1 MASNQRWTNLEEV
14 RTKRHIEFTKAFALA
29 ILLVLHCSLLTNTA
43 VAQDEPEYK
52 MEIGAGA
59 GLINYLGDFNGNLTK
74 DLQPMAGIVAKYKV
88 NPRVAW
94 SAMLNYGQLKGD
106 SKSVNTYYPDYAGQD
121 YSFTTKLTDFSLKF
135 EYNFWSFGT
144 GQEYYGAKPLTPFI
158 ALGAGLAFAKG
169 DKSATAFQVPI
180 GFGVK
185 YKLQSRLNLTLE
197 WMMHFSGSDNLD
209 SVRDPYGIKSTELF
223 KNTDCYQGLQL
234 SLTYKFME
242 KCKTCHND
250 RD

>member
-1 MASNQRWTNLEEV
+1 MRV
-14 RTKRHIEFTKAFALA
+14 
-29 ILLVLHCSLLTNTA
+29 LLVLITCHLPLITA
-43 VAQDEPEYK
+43 SAQEEPEYK
-52 MEIGAGA
+52 LEIGAGA
-59 GLINYLGDFNGNLTK
+59 GTVTYLGDFNGGL
-74 DLQPMAGIVAKYKV
+74 LQGVQPWGAVVAKYKM
-88 NPRVAW
+88 NPRMAVGVT
-94 SAMLNYGQLKGD
+94 LGYGRIKGSSD
-106 SKSVNTYYPDYAGQD
+106 NVDTWYPQARYEFGTKMVNATMRY
-121 YSFTTKLTDFSLKF
+121 
-135 EYNFWSFGT
+135 EYNFWPFGT

-169 DKSATAFQVPI
+169 DKSATAFQIPI

-234 SLTYKFME
+234 SLTYEFME

>member
-1 MASNQRWTNLEEV
+1 MRV
-14 RTKRHIEFTKAFALA
+14 IALA
-29 ILLVLHCSLLTNTA
+29 TFLALQCSLLTNTA
-43 VAQDEPEYK
+43 AAQDEPEYK
-52 MEIGAGA
+52 MEAGA
-59 GLINYLGDFNGNLTK
+59 GLGLVNYLGDFNGNLTK
-74 DLQPMAGIVAKYKV
+74 GLQPMAGIVAKYKA

-94 SAMLNYGQLKGD
+94 SAMLNYGQLKGN
-106 SKSVNTYYPDYAGQD
+106 SKHVNTYYPEYADQD
-121 YSFTTKLTDFSLKF
+121 FSFTTKLTDFSLKF
-135 EYNFWSFGT
+135 EYNFWPFGT

-169 DKSATAFQVPI
+169 DKMPI

-209 SVRDPYGIKSTELF
+209 GVRDPYGIKSTELF

-234 SLTYKFME
+234 SLTYEFME

-250 RD
+250 RE

>member
-1 MASNQRWTNLEEV
+1 MVSDQRRTDLEEV
-14 RTKRHIEFTKAFALA
+14 RSYRHIGFMRVIALA
-29 ILLVLHCSLLTNTA
+29 TFLALQCSLLTNTA
-43 VAQDEPEYK
+43 AAQDEPEYK
-52 MEIGAGA
+52 MEAGA
-59 GLINYLGDFNGNLTK
+59 GLGLVNYLGDFNGNLTK
-74 DLQPMAGIVAKYKV
+74 GLQPMAGIVAKYKA

-94 SAMLNYGQLKGD
+94 SAMLNYGQLKGN
-106 SKSVNTYYPDYAGQD
+106 SKHVNTYYPEYAGQD
-121 YSFTTKLTDFSLKF
+121 FSFTTKLTDFSLKF
-135 EYNFWSFGT
+135 EYNFWPFGT

-169 DKSATAFQVPI
+169 DKTATAFQMPI

-209 SVRDPYGIKSTELF
+209 GVRDPYGIKSTELF

-234 SLTYKFME
+234 SLTYEFME

-250 RD
+250 RE